1 MSQIVKTKFGRRSFI
16 KRSALATGGFAIGFS
31 WLYSCEQTPKM
42 VLELPDEWFNFN
54 GYLKIGDNGVVTIMS
69 PNPEIGQ
76 NVKTSMPMIVAEELD
91 IDWAKVIVE
100 QAPLDTSLY
109 GVPFISK
116 IAGQA
121 EAPRSGRQIAGGSN
135 SIRSSWDALRLAGA
149 TAKEMLLQAASDMW
163 GVAKDELSTN
173 NGYIIHE
180 DSGKKEHYG
189 VFAATASEV
198 AVPDEVEL
206 KDPSDYKII
215 GSSKKNVDGLKIATG
230 QPLFGI
236 DVTKE
241 GMKIAMMIHPPAFG
255 MTLKSFNADNAKQ
268 MPGVVDVFKIDT
280 YQGDTQNSAFD
291 IAAFRDLVVIV
302 ADTTWQAM
310 QAKKAVQCEWVEAD
324 DVKTKIS
331 FFGRD
336 SYFDFPKGLESTA
349 TQNKKLNAA
358 ARDVVQTARRDGNP
372 ERAFRNADRIIEKTY
387 SAPYLAHN
395 TMEPMNFFADV
406 TAEKAHLI
414 GPIQTPSIMEPS
426 VAARLGMNP
435 DQVHIEMTRMG
446 GGFGRRLYGHFLV
459 EAAAISQH
467 VSAPIKLLYTRE
479 DDMSCGVFRPAYQA
493 TYRAAIDKK
502 NVVTAFHV
510 KAGGIPES
518 PLAANRF
525 PAGAYNNY
533 LAESYTVKSN
543 VTTGAFR
550 APRSNF
556 IAAAEQSFLD
566 ELAEAIGKD
575 PVDYRLELFDRVI
588 NDPVGD
594 RNDYDAKRYA
604 EVIRLAKEKSNWGT
618 PKEGVHRGFAAYFCH
633 NSYVADVVDLKV
645 ENGQTIVENVCVAVD
660 CGIVVNKDAA
670 INLVEGGTVDGIGTA
685 LYSGL
690 NLKQGA
696 PQQTNFDRYRLIR
709 HSEAPKAIEVHFV
722 NNGMSPTGLGE
733 PMYPPVMGALANAMY
748 QATGKRLYQQPF
760 AQNLDA

>member
-91 IDWAKVIVE
+91 MDWAKVIVE

-121 EAPRSGRQIAGGSN
+121 EAPRTGMQIAGGSN

-149 TAKEMLLQAASDMW
+149 TAREMLLQAAAEIW
-163 GVAKDELSTN
+163 GVAKDELSTE
-173 NGYIIHE
+173 NGYVIHE
-180 DSGKKEHYG
+180 ASGQKEHYG
-189 VFAATASEV
+189 VFAAAASEV
-198 AVPDEVEL
+198 AVPEEVVL
-206 KDPSDYKII
+206 KDPSAYKII

-236 DVTKE
+236 DVMKE
-241 GMKIAMMIHPPAFG
+241 GMKIAVMIHPPAFG

-268 MPGVVDVFKIDT
+268 MPGVIDVFQIDA
-280 YQGDTQNSAFD
+280 YLGDTQNSAFD
-291 IAAFRDLVVIV
+291 IAAFRDLVVVV

-310 QAKKAVQCEWVEAD
+310 QAKKAVQCEWVEAE

-331 FFGRD
+331 FFGRE
-336 SYFDFPKGLESTA
+336 SYFDFPKGLESTD
-349 TQNKKLNAA
+349 TQNEKLNAA
-358 ARDVVQTARRDGNP
+358 AKSEVQTARRDGNP

-493 TYRAAIDKK
+493 TYRAAIDKN

-510 KAGGIPES
+510 RAGGIPES

-525 PAGAYNNY
+525 PAGAYDNY

-556 IAAAEQSFLD
+556 IAGAEQSFLD

-575 PVDYRLELFDRVI
+575 PVDYRLELFDRAI
-588 NDPVGD
+588 KDPVGD

-618 PKEGVHRGFAAYFCH
+618 QKEGVHRGFAAYFCH

-645 ENGQTIVENVCVAVD
+645 EKGQTIVENVCVAVD

-670 INLVEGGTVDGIGTA
+670 INLVEGGTIDGIGTA

-709 HSEAPKAIEVHFV
+709 HAEAPKAIEVHFV

-748 QATGKRLYQQPF
+748 QATGRRLYQQPF
-760 AQNLDA
+760 AQNLDV

>member
-91 IDWAKVIVE
+91 MDWAKVIVE

-121 EAPRSGRQIAGGSN
+121 EAPRSGMQIAGGSN

-149 TAKEMLLQAASDMW
+149 TAKDMLLQAAADMW
-163 GVAKDELSTN
+163 AVAKDELSTE
-173 NGYIIHE
+173 NGYVIHQA
-180 DSGKKEHYG
+180 SGQKEHYG
-189 VFAATASEV
+189 VFAAAASEV
-198 AVPDEVEL
+198 AVPEEVEL
-206 KDPSDYKII
+206 KDPSAYKII

-236 DVTKE
+236 DVIKE
-241 GMKIAMMIHPPAFG
+241 GMKIAVMIHPPAFG

-268 MPGVVDVFKIDT
+268 MPGVVDVFQIDA

-331 FFGRD
+331 VFGRV

-349 TQNKKLNAA
+349 TQKEKLNAA
-358 ARDVVQTARRDGNP
+358 AKADVQTARRDGNP

-493 TYRAAIDKK
+493 TYRAAIDKN

-510 KAGGIPES
+510 RAGGIPES

-525 PAGAYNNY
+525 PAGAYDNY

-575 PVDYRLELFDRVI
+575 PVDYRLELFDRAI
-588 NDPVGD
+588 KDPVGD
-594 RNDYDAKRYA
+594 RNDYDANRYA

-709 HSEAPKAIEVHFV
+709 HAEAPKAIEVHFV

-733 PMYPPVMGALANAMY
+733 PMYPPVMAALANAMY

>member
-91 IDWAKVIVE
+91 MDWAKVIVE

-121 EAPRSGRQIAGGSN
+121 EAPRTGMQIAGGSN

-149 TAKEMLLQAASDMW
+149 TAREMLLQAAAEIW
-163 GVAKDELSTN
+163 GVAKDELSTE
-173 NGYIIHE
+173 NGYVIHE
-180 DSGKKEHYG
+180 ASGQKEHYG
-189 VFAATASEV
+189 VFAAAASEV
-198 AVPDEVEL
+198 AVPEEVVL
-206 KDPSDYKII
+206 KDPSAYKII

-236 DVTKE
+236 DVMKE
-241 GMKIAMMIHPPAFG
+241 GMKIAVMIHPPAFG

-268 MPGVVDVFKIDT
+268 MPGVIDVFQIDA
-280 YQGDTQNSAFD
+280 YLGDTQNSAFD
-291 IAAFRDLVVIV
+291 IAAFRDLVVVV

-331 FFGRD
+331 FFGRE
-336 SYFDFPKGLESTA
+336 SYFDFPKGLESTD
-349 TQNKKLNAA
+349 TQNEKLNAA
-358 ARDVVQTARRDGNP
+358 AKSEVQTARRDGNP

-493 TYRAAIDKK
+493 TYRAAIDKN

-510 KAGGIPES
+510 RAGGIPES

-525 PAGAYNNY
+525 PAGAYDNY

-556 IAAAEQSFLD
+556 IAGAEQSFLD

-575 PVDYRLELFDRVI
+575 PVDYRLELFDRAI
-588 NDPVGD
+588 KDPVGD

-618 PKEGVHRGFAAYFCH
+618 QKEGVHRGFAAYFCH

-645 ENGQTIVENVCVAVD
+645 EKGQTIVENVCVAVD

-709 HSEAPKAIEVHFV
+709 HAEAPKAIEVHFV

-748 QATGKRLYQQPF
+748 QATGRRLYQQPF
-760 AQNLDA
+760 AQNLDV

>member
-1 MSQIVKTKFGRRSFI
+1 M
-16 KRSALATGGFAIGFS
+16 ATGGFAIGFS

-91 IDWAKVIVE
+91 MDWAKVIVE

-121 EAPRSGRQIAGGSN
+121 EAPRSGMQIAGGSN

-149 TAKEMLLQAASDMW
+149 TAKDMLLQAAADTW
-163 GVAKDELSTN
+163 GVAKDELSTE
-173 NGYIIHE
+173 NGYVIHE
-180 DSGKKEHYG
+180 SSGQKEHYG
-189 VFAATASEV
+189 VFAAAASEV
-198 AVPDEVEL
+198 AVPEEVVL
-206 KDPSDYKII
+206 KDPADYKII

-236 DVTKE
+236 DVMKE
-241 GMKIAMMIHPPAFG
+241 GMKIAVMIHPPAFG
-255 MTLKSFNADNAKQ
+255 MTLKSFNADSAKQ
-268 MPGVVDVFKIDT
+268 MPGVVDVFQIDA

-310 QAKKAVQCEWVEAD
+310 QAKKAVKCEWIEAD

-349 TQNKKLNAA
+349 AQNEKLNAA
-358 ARDVVQTARRDGNP
+358 AKANVQTARRDGNP

-467 VSAPIKLLYTRE
+467 VSAPVKLLYTRE

-493 TYRAAIDKK
+493 TYRAAIDKN

-510 KAGGIPES
+510 RAGGIPES

-525 PAGAYNNY
+525 PAGAYDNY
-533 LAESYTVKSN
+533 LAESFTVKSN

-575 PVDYRLELFDRVI
+575 PVDYRLELFDRAI
-588 NDPVGD
+588 KDPVGD
-594 RNDYDAKRYA
+594 RNDYDANRYA

-709 HSEAPKAIEVHFV
+709 HAEAPKAIEVHFV

>member
-1 MSQIVKTKFGRRSFI
+1 MSQIVKTKLGRRSFI

-91 IDWAKVIVE
+91 MDWAKVIVE

-121 EAPRSGRQIAGGSN
+121 EAPRSGMQIAGGSN

-149 TAKEMLLQAASDMW
+149 TAKDMLLQAAADMW
-163 GVAKDELSTN
+163 GVAKDELSTE
-173 NGYIIHE
+173 NGYVIHE
-180 DSGKKEHYG
+180 SSGQKEHYG
-189 VFAATASEV
+189 VFAAAASEV
-198 AVPDEVEL
+198 AVPEEVVL
-206 KDPSDYKII
+206 KDPADYKII

-236 DVTKE
+236 DVMKE
-241 GMKIAMMIHPPAFG
+241 GMKIAVMIHPPAFG
-255 MTLKSFNADNAKQ
+255 MTLKSFNADSAKQ
-268 MPGVVDVFKIDT
+268 MPGVVDVFQIDA

-310 QAKKAVQCEWVEAD
+310 QAKKAVQCEWIEAD

-349 TQNKKLNAA
+349 TQNEKLNAA
-358 ARDVVQTARRDGNP
+358 AKADVQTARRDGNP

-467 VSAPIKLLYTRE
+467 VSAPVKLLYTRE

-493 TYRAAIDKK
+493 TYRAAIDKN

-510 KAGGIPES
+510 RAGGIPES

-525 PAGAYNNY
+525 PAGAYDNY
-533 LAESYTVKSN
+533 LAESFTVKSN

-575 PVDYRLELFDRVI
+575 PVDYRLELFDRAI
-588 NDPVGD
+588 KDPVGD
-594 RNDYDAKRYA
+594 RNDYDANRYA

-709 HSEAPKAIEVHFV
+709 HAEAPKAIEVHFV

>member
-173 NGYIIHE
+173 NGYLIHE

-268 MPGVVDVFKIDT
+268 MPGVLDVFKIDT

>member
-1 MSQIVKTKFGRRSFI
+1 
-16 KRSALATGGFAIGFS
+16 
-31 WLYSCEQTPKM
+31 
-42 VLELPDEWFNFN
+42 
-54 GYLKIGDNGVVTIMS
+54 
-69 PNPEIGQ
+69 
-76 NVKTSMPMIVAEELD
+76 
-91 IDWAKVIVE
+91 
-100 QAPLDTSLY
+100 
-109 GVPFISK
+109 
-116 IAGQA
+116 
-121 EAPRSGRQIAGGSN
+121 
-135 SIRSSWDALRLAGA
+135 
-149 TAKEMLLQAASDMW
+149 
-163 GVAKDELSTN
+163 
-173 NGYIIHE
+173 
-180 DSGKKEHYG
+180 
-189 VFAATASEV
+189 
-198 AVPDEVEL
+198 
-206 KDPSDYKII
+206 
-215 GSSKKNVDGLKIATG
+215 
-230 QPLFGI
+230 
-236 DVTKE
+236 
-241 GMKIAMMIHPPAFG
+241 MIHPPAFG

-618 PKEGVHRGFAAYFCH
+618 PKEGVHRGL
-633 NSYVADVVDLKV
+633 S
-645 ENGQTIVENVCVAVD
+645 
-660 CGIVVNKDAA
+660 
-670 INLVEGGTVDGIGTA
+670 
-685 LYSGL
+685 
-690 NLKQGA
+690 
-696 PQQTNFDRYRLIR
+696 LI
-709 HSEAPKAIEVHFV
+709 HI
-722 NNGMSPTGLGE
+722 
-733 PMYPPVMGALANAMY
+733 
-748 QATGKRLYQQPF
+748 
-760 AQNLDA
+760 

>member
-1 MSQIVKTKFGRRSFI
+1 MSQIIKTKLGRRSFI

-91 IDWAKVIVE
+91 MDWAKVIVE

-121 EAPRSGRQIAGGSN
+121 EAPRSGMQIAGGSN

-149 TAKEMLLQAASDMW
+149 TAKDMLLQAAADMW
-163 GVAKDELSTN
+163 GVAKDELSTE
-173 NGYIIHE
+173 NGYVIHE
-180 DSGKKEHYG
+180 ASGQKEHYG
-189 VFAATASEV
+189 VFAAAASEV
-198 AVPDEVEL
+198 AVPEEVVL
-206 KDPSDYKII
+206 KDPADYKII

-236 DVTKE
+236 DVMKE
-241 GMKIAMMIHPPAFG
+241 GMKIAVMIHPPAFG
-255 MTLKSFNADNAKQ
+255 MTLKSFNADSAKQ
-268 MPGVVDVFKIDT
+268 MPGVVDVFQIDA

-310 QAKKAVQCEWVEAD
+310 QAKKAVQCEWIEAD

-349 TQNKKLNAA
+349 TQNEKLNAA
-358 ARDVVQTARRDGNP
+358 AKADVQTARRDGNP

-493 TYRAAIDKK
+493 TYRAAIDKN

-510 KAGGIPES
+510 RAGGIPES

-525 PAGAYNNY
+525 PAGAYDNY
-533 LAESYTVKSN
+533 LAESFTVKSN

-575 PVDYRLELFDRVI
+575 PVDYRLELFDRAI
-588 NDPVGD
+588 KDPVGD
-594 RNDYDAKRYA
+594 RNDYDANRYA

-709 HSEAPKAIEVHFV
+709 HAEAPKAIEVHFV

>member
-91 IDWAKVIVE
+91 MDWAKVIVE

-121 EAPRSGRQIAGGSN
+121 EAPRSGMQIAGGSN

-149 TAKEMLLQAASDMW
+149 TAKEMLLQAAADMW
-163 GVAKDELSTN
+163 GVAKDELSTE
-173 NGYIIHE
+173 NGYVIHE
-180 DSGKKEHYG
+180 ASGQKEHYG
-189 VFAATASEV
+189 VFAAAASEV
-198 AVPDEVEL
+198 AVPEEVEL
-206 KDPSDYKII
+206 KDPSAYKII

-236 DVTKE
+236 DVMKE
-241 GMKIAMMIHPPAFG
+241 GMKIAVMIHPPAFG

-268 MPGVVDVFKIDT
+268 MPGVVDVFQIDA

-349 TQNKKLNAA
+349 TQNEKLNAA
-358 ARDVVQTARRDGNP
+358 AKADVQTARRDGNP

-435 DQVHIEMTRMG
+435 DEVHIEMTRMG

-493 TYRAAIDKK
+493 TYRAAIDKN

-510 KAGGIPES
+510 RAGGIPES

-525 PAGAYNNY
+525 PAGAYDNY

-575 PVDYRLELFDRVI
+575 PVDYRLELFDRAI

-594 RNDYDAKRYA
+594 RNDYDANRYA

-709 HSEAPKAIEVHFV
+709 HAEAPKAIEVHFV

>member
-91 IDWAKVIVE
+91 MDWAKVIVE

-121 EAPRSGRQIAGGSN
+121 EAPRSGMQIAGGSN

-149 TAKEMLLQAASDMW
+149 TAKDMLLQAAADMW
-163 GVAKDELSTN
+163 GVAKDELTTE
-173 NGYIIHE
+173 NGYVIHE
-180 DSGKKEHYG
+180 ASGQKEHYG
-189 VFAATASEV
+189 IFAAAASEV
-198 AVPDEVEL
+198 AVPEEVEL
-206 KDPSDYKII
+206 KDPSVYKII

-236 DVTKE
+236 DVMKE
-241 GMKIAMMIHPPAFG
+241 GMKIAVMIHPPAFG

-268 MPGVVDVFKIDT
+268 MPGVVDVFQIDA

-291 IAAFRDLVVIV
+291 IAAFRDLVVVV

-310 QAKKAVQCEWVEAD
+310 QAKKAVQCEWVEAEA
-324 DVKTKIS
+324 VKTKIS

-349 TQNKKLNAA
+349 AQNEKLNAA
-358 ARDVVQTARRDGNP
+358 AKANLQTARRDGNP

-493 TYRAAIDKK
+493 TYRAAIDKN

-510 KAGGIPES
+510 RAGGIPES

-525 PAGAYNNY
+525 PAGAYDNY

-556 IAAAEQSFLD
+556 IAGAEQSFLD

-575 PVDYRLELFDRVI
+575 PVDYRLELFDRAI

-594 RNDYDAKRYA
+594 RNDYDANRYA

-709 HSEAPKAIEVHFV
+709 HAEAPKAIEVHFV

>member
-173 NGYIIHE
+173 NGYLIHE

>member
-16 KRSALATGGFAIGFS
+16 KRSAMATGGFAIGFS

-91 IDWAKVIVE
+91 MDWAKVIVE

-121 EAPRSGRQIAGGSN
+121 EAPRSGMQIAGGSN

-149 TAKEMLLQAASDMW
+149 TAKDMLLQAAADTW
-163 GVAKDELSTN
+163 GVAKDELSTE
-173 NGYIIHE
+173 NGYVIHE
-180 DSGKKEHYG
+180 SSGQKEHYG
-189 VFAATASEV
+189 VFAAAASEV
-198 AVPDEVEL
+198 AVPEEVVL
-206 KDPSDYKII
+206 KDPADYKII

-236 DVTKE
+236 DVMKE
-241 GMKIAMMIHPPAFG
+241 GMKIAVMIHPPAFG
-255 MTLKSFNADNAKQ
+255 MTLKSFNADSAKQ
-268 MPGVVDVFKIDT
+268 MPGVVDVFQIDA

-310 QAKKAVQCEWVEAD
+310 QAKKAVKCEWIEAD

-349 TQNKKLNAA
+349 AQNEKLNAA
-358 ARDVVQTARRDGNP
+358 AKANVQTARRDGNP

-467 VSAPIKLLYTRE
+467 VSAPVKLLYTRE

-493 TYRAAIDKK
+493 TYRAAIDKN

-510 KAGGIPES
+510 RAGGIPES

-525 PAGAYNNY
+525 PAGAYDNY
-533 LAESYTVKSN
+533 LAESFTVKSN

-575 PVDYRLELFDRVI
+575 PVDYRLELFDRAI
-588 NDPVGD
+588 KDPVGD
-594 RNDYDAKRYA
+594 RNDYDANRYA

-709 HSEAPKAIEVHFV
+709 HAEAPKAIEVHFV

>member
-1 MSQIVKTKFGRRSFI
+1 MSQIVKTKLGRRSFI

-91 IDWAKVIVE
+91 MDWAKVIVE

-121 EAPRSGRQIAGGSN
+121 EAPRSGMQIAGGSN

-149 TAKEMLLQAASDMW
+149 TAKDMLLQAAADMW
-163 GVAKDELSTN
+163 GVSKDELSTE
-173 NGYIIHE
+173 NGYVIHE
-180 DSGKKEHYG
+180 SSGQKEHYG
-189 VFAATASEV
+189 VFAAAASEV
-198 AVPDEVEL
+198 AVPEEVAL
-206 KDPSDYKII
+206 KDPADYKII

-236 DVTKE
+236 DVMKE
-241 GMKIAMMIHPPAFG
+241 GMKIAVMIHPPAFG
-255 MTLKSFNADNAKQ
+255 MTLKSFNADSAKQ
-268 MPGVVDVFKIDT
+268 MPGVVDVFQIDP

-310 QAKKAVQCEWVEAD
+310 QAKKAVKCEWIEAD

-349 TQNKKLNAA
+349 TQNEKLNAA
-358 ARDVVQTARRDGNP
+358 AKANVQTARRDGNP

-467 VSAPIKLLYTRE
+467 VSAPVKLLYTRE

-493 TYRAAIDKK
+493 TYRAAIDKN

-510 KAGGIPES
+510 RAGGIPES

-525 PAGAYNNY
+525 PAGAYDNY
-533 LAESYTVKSN
+533 LAESFTVKSN

-575 PVDYRLELFDRVI
+575 PVDYRLELFDRAI
-588 NDPVGD
+588 KNPVGD
-594 RNDYDAKRYA
+594 RNDYDANRYA

-660 CGIVVNKDAA
+660 CGIVVNKDSA

-709 HSEAPKAIEVHFV
+709 HAEAPKAIEVHFV

-748 QATGKRLYQQPF
+748 QATGKRLYQQPY

>member
-1 MSQIVKTKFGRRSFI
+1 M
-16 KRSALATGGFAIGFS
+16 
-31 WLYSCEQTPKM
+31 
-42 VLELPDEWFNFN
+42 
-54 GYLKIGDNGVVTIMS
+54 
-69 PNPEIGQ
+69 
-76 NVKTSMPMIVAEELD
+76 
-91 IDWAKVIVE
+91 
-100 QAPLDTSLY
+100 
-109 GVPFISK
+109 
-116 IAGQA
+116 
-121 EAPRSGRQIAGGSN
+121 
-135 SIRSSWDALRLAGA
+135 
-149 TAKEMLLQAASDMW
+149 
-163 GVAKDELSTN
+163 
-173 NGYIIHE
+173 
-180 DSGKKEHYG
+180 
-189 VFAATASEV
+189 
-198 AVPDEVEL
+198 
-206 KDPSDYKII
+206 
-215 GSSKKNVDGLKIATG
+215 
-230 QPLFGI
+230 
-236 DVTKE
+236 
-241 GMKIAMMIHPPAFG
+241 
-255 MTLKSFNADNAKQ
+255 
-268 MPGVVDVFKIDT
+268 
-280 YQGDTQNSAFD
+280 
-291 IAAFRDLVVIV
+291 
-302 ADTTWQAM
+302 
-310 QAKKAVQCEWVEAD
+310 
-324 DVKTKIS
+324 
-331 FFGRD
+331 
-336 SYFDFPKGLESTA
+336 
-349 TQNKKLNAA
+349 
-358 ARDVVQTARRDGNP
+358 QTARRDGNP

-493 TYRAAIDKK
+493 TYRAAIDKN

-510 KAGGIPES
+510 RAGGIPES

-525 PAGAYNNY
+525 PAGAYDNY

-575 PVDYRLELFDRVI
+575 PVDYRLELFDRAI
-588 NDPVGD
+588 KDPVGD
-594 RNDYDAKRYA
+594 RNDYDANRYA

-645 ENGQTIVENVCVAVD
+645 EDGQTIVENVCVAVD

-709 HSEAPKAIEVHFV
+709 HAEAPKAIEVHFV